1 MIESVVMP
9 LSSWVFQWRD
19 DGWWREL
26 SLAQHE
32 DELAGRFT
40 PRADDWVEWT
50 GTLHRQSR
58 AESAV
63 LTKGWRLVYS
73 ELPRDCSAR
82 VVLVDG
88 TEPPIVMLRGLWMS
102 EWVGGGLPATVTVGA
117 DSWTVSPPRAVWH
130 KVDGERGSEGWVGYR

>member
-1 MIESVVMP
+1 MP

-26 SLAQHE
+26 CVSQHE

-50 GTLHRQSR
+50 GTLYHQSR
-58 AESAV
+58 AQSAV
-63 LTKGWRLVYS
+63 LTTGWRLVYD

-88 TEPPIVMLRGLWMS
+88 TEPPIAVLGGLWMS
-102 EWVGGGLPATVTVGA
+102 EWVGGGLPATVTVGT
-117 DSWTVSPPRAVWH
+117 DSWNLPPSRVIEIFNM
-130 KVDGERGSEGWVGYR
+130 DGDPESEGWVGRR